1 MRAWK
6 YIVAL
11 CVVVAAGVS
20 AADVWVDKPFT
31 QWTDKDIEKL
41 TTDSPWAGKASMTHE
56 REGAN
61 LGPVPNWKLVI
72 SVRSALPIKQALL
85 RKALASGAAPSPE
98 QESDLSKTDARY
110 ILAISNI
117 PRTYLPQLTKS
128 AQMAQLRP
136 KGKPAIA
143 ATDASVFLFDKNGK
157 VVTEP
162 PRGAKPQASTGVQIV
177 PVAQRGGGGGGFGGG
192 GFGGGFGGQE
202 DRSGITATLILEF
215 PRTAAI
221 AESDGEVELW
231 TVIGG
236 YAVKKTFKLKDMVFK
251 GALEF

>member
-1 MRAWK
+1 MSLAMSM
-6 YIVAL
+6 A
-11 CVVVAAGVS
+11 VS
-20 AADVWVDKPFT
+20 AANVWEEKPFI
-31 QWTDKDIEKL
+31 QWTDKDVEKV
-41 TTDSPWAGKASMTHE
+41 TTDSPWAGKASLTHE

-61 LGPVPNWKLVI
+61 LGPVPDWKLVI

-85 RKALASGAAPSPE
+85 RKELGSGAAPSPE
-98 QESDLSKTDARY
+98 QESDLSKADARY
-110 ILAISNI
+110 VLAISNI
-117 PRTYLPQLTKS
+117 PRTYLRQLTKS

-136 KGKPAIA
+136 KGKPAIS

-162 PRGAKPQASTGVQIV
+162 PPGAKPQASTAVQIV

-192 GFGGGFGGQE
+192 GLGGGFGGQQ
-202 DRSGITATLILEF
+202 DNSGITATLILEF

-221 AESDGEVELW
+221 TATDGEVELW

-236 YAVKKTFKLKDMVFK
+236 YAVKKTFKLKDMVFQ
-251 GALEF
+251 GALAF

>member
-1 MRAWK
+1 MSLAMSM
-6 YIVAL
+6 A
-11 CVVVAAGVS
+11 VS
-20 AADVWVDKPFT
+20 AANVWEEKPFI
-31 QWTDKDIEKL
+31 QWTDKDVEKV
-41 TTDSPWAGKASMTHE
+41 TTDSPWAGKASLTHE

-61 LGPVPNWKLVI
+61 LGPVPDWKLVI

-85 RKALASGAAPSPE
+85 RKELGSGATPSSE
-98 QESDLSKTDARY
+98 QHSELSKPDARY

-117 PRTYLPQLTKS
+117 PRTYLRQLTKS

-136 KGKPAIA
+136 KGKPAIS

-162 PRGAKPQASTGVQIV
+162 PPGAKPQASTAVQIV

-192 GFGGGFGGQE
+192 GLGGGFGGQQ
-202 DRSGITATLILEF
+202 DNSGITATLILEF

-221 AESDGEVELW
+221 TATDGEVELW

-236 YAVKKTFKLKDMVFK
+236 YAVKKTFKLKDMVFQ
-251 GALEF
+251 GALAF